1 MNKLSV
7 SMMTLYYFVNAKIE
21 DRKETGAVAIEYVL
35 LAVGIALIMTVGAA
49 LLGARIDAKFDTII
63 P

>member
-21 DRKETGAVAIEYVL
+21 DRKETGAVAVEYVL
-35 LAVGIALIMTVGAA
+35 LIVSVAIIMAAGALI
-49 LLGARIDAKFDTII
+49 LGGKISAKLAGIL